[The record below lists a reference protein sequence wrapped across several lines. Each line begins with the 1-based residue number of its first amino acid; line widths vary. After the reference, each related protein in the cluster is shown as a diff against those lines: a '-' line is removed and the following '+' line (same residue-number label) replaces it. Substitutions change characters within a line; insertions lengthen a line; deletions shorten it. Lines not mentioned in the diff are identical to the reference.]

1 MTSSLIWTL
10 FAAGPFFGVLPLG
23 DSKTEDDL
31 VVIYTLLETNNTNT
45 FLAK

>member
-31 VVIYTLLETNNTNT
+31 VVIYTWNQQHKD
-45 FLAK
+45 FFS